1 MSEIALQIKKDMIQ
15 AMKDHNDLKKTVLR
29 TFSSEFK
36 NAEIDKGAPLEDID
50 VMKVLA
56 RLEKQ
61 RKDSIQ
67 AYRDAGREDLVD
79 SEQAELDII
88 QSYLPAKLSDEELA
102 QLVDASIAELGDAA
116 NFGSVMKSVVT
127 KAQGKADGTQIKTL
141 VQAKLG

>member
-15 AMKDHNDLKKTVLR
+15 AMKDHDDLKKTVLR

-36 NAEIDKGAPLEDID
+36 NAEIDKGAPLEDSD
-50 VMKVLA
+50 VIKVLA

-67 AYRDAGREDLVD
+67 AYRDGGREDLVD

-88 QSYLPAKLSDEELA
+88 QAYLPAKLSDEELA

-116 NFGSVMKSVVT
+116 NFGYVMKSVVT
-127 KAQGKADGTQIKTL
+127 KAQGKADGNQIKTL

>member
-1 MSEIALQIKKDMIQ
+1 MSQIALQIKKDMIQ
-15 AMKDHNDLKKTVLR
+15 AMKDHDDLKKTVLR

-36 NAEIDKGAPLEDID
+36 NAEIDKGAPLEDND

-67 AYRDAGREDLVD
+67 AYRDGGREDLVD
-79 SEQAELDII
+79 SEQAELNII
-88 QSYLPAKLSDEELA
+88 QAYLPAKLSDEELA
-102 QLVDASIAELGDAA
+102 QLVDVSIAELGDAA

-127 KAQGKADGTQIKTL
+127 KAQGKADGNQIKTL

>member
-116 NFGSVMKSVVT
+116 NFGFVMKSVVT
-127 KAQGKADGTQIKTL
+127 KAQGKADGNQIKTL

>member
-36 NAEIDKGAPLEDID
+36 NAEIDKRAPLEDID

-102 QLVDASIAELGDAA
+102 QLVDVSIAELGDAA

-127 KAQGKADGTQIKTL
+127 KAQGKADGNQIKTL